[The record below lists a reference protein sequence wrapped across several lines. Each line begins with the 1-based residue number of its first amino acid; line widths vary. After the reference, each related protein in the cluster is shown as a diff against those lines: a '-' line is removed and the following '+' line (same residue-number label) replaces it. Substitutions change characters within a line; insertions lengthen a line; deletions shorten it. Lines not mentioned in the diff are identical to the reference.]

1 MIFYVPITSHFD
13 LSWSK
18 RKAFSG
24 VVEALEFCREDH
36 RMDFY
41 DIYPFDMDNL
51 SLKLNCFDER
61 VGMYQFY
68 ILTSRFAFETYDAP
82 QVTGFLY
89 FDQLEMEVSTF

>member
-36 RMDFY
+36 HMDFY
-41 DIYPFDMDNL
+41 DIYPFDIENL
-51 SLKLNCFDER
+51 SLKLNCFDDR

-68 ILTSRFAFETYDAP
+68 ILTSRFGFESYDVP